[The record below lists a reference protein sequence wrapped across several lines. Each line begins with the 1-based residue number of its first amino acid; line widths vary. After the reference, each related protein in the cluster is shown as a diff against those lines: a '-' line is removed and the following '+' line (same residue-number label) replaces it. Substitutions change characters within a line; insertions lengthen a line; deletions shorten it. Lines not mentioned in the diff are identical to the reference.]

1 MKRIRKIGFTNFILL
16 VSSLILVIVLIG
28 FSFIMNAHSASEI
41 THSWEVKNNLR
52 RVSSSIS
59 KMESLRLAQVYTNQI
74 KYKHAFAAAQE
85 EYDSLLDVLKG
96 LVTDNPQQLERV
108 NAVEKE
114 VELNFSEFKEIMA
127 SGAHISSEMLAQ
139 GKEEMMFAEKI
150 QTSLEEIVTSENE
163 LLEDRNQSY
172 AIWKFIILGALAIA
186 TIIVFL
192 SLYSLINKI
201 RPLIEEL
208 LQTKNDLEDS
218 NQNLQTTLEEL
229 KTINTE
235 KEREIIAKESAIE
248 KAEIL
253 NESLTAK
260 NQQLD
265 HFAYVASHDLQE
277 PLRTVSNY
285 LEIFQEDF
293 PERLDG
299 EATMY
304 FDFINSAVERMRN
317 LISGLLSFSRIGTSG
332 KSEDID
338 LNQTLLKIREDFSAV
353 IEERGIIIE
362 SDTLPVVNGHRIEIK
377 QLFQNLIANAI
388 KFTAPD
394 VIPHIKISCDKT
406 DNYYNFHITD
416 NGIGVPD
423 KDFTKIF
430 DMFSR
435 LHSAKDYEGQGIGL
449 AFCKKI
455 VELHHGNIWVTSNF
469 GEGTTFHFTLKK

>member
-1 MKRIRKIGFTNFILL
+1 MKRIRKIGFSNFILL
-16 VSSLILVIVLIG
+16 ISSLVLVIVLIG
-28 FSFIMNAHSASEI
+28 FSFIMNANSVSEI
-41 THSWEVKNNLR
+41 THSWEVKNNIR

-59 KMESLRLAQVYTNQI
+59 QMESLKLAHLYTNQI
-74 KYKHAFAAAQE
+74 KYKHAFAAAHG
-85 EYDSLLDVLKG
+85 EYESLMENLKG
-96 LVTDNPQQLERV
+96 LVSDNSVQLEQI
-108 NAVEKE
+108 NE
-114 VELNFSEFKEIMA
+114 VENEVDLNFSEFKEILS
-127 SGAHISSEMLAQ
+127 SGDYISYEMLAQ
-139 GKEEMMFAEKI
+139 GKDEMMFADRIQNTLEKM
-150 QTSLEEIVTSENE
+150 IVTENK
-163 LLEDRNQSY
+163 LLEVRKQSY
-172 AIWKFIILGALAIA
+172 AIWKFIIVGGLGVAV
-186 TIIVFL
+186 IIVFL
-192 SLYSLINKI
+192 SLYNLTKKI
-201 RPLIEEL
+201 QPLVEEL

-218 NQNLQTTLEEL
+218 NKNLQTILAEL
-229 KTINTE
+229 KVINVE
-235 KEREIIAKESAIE
+235 KEQEIVAKEAAIE
-248 KAEIL
+248 NADLL

-304 FDFINSAVERMRN
+304 FNFINSAVERMRN

-332 KSEDID
+332 KVEDID
-338 LNQTLLKIREDFSAV
+338 LNQTLSKIKDDFSSL
-353 IEERGIIIE
+353 IEEKEILIE
-362 SDTLPVVNGHRIEIK
+362 SDVLPVVTGHRIEIK
-377 QLFQNLIANAI
+377 QLFQNLISNAI
-388 KFTAPD
+388 KFTKPEVA
-394 VIPHIKISCDKT
+394 PHIKISCDST

-435 LHSAKDYEGQGIGL
+435 LHSAKVYEGQGIGL

-455 VELHHGNIWVTSNF
+455 VELHHGNIWVTSKF